1 MFANSIVTLLV
12 ALVALSVNAQKNDT
26 VVANTTVSVVTS
38 LPPPTNIT
46 TTSNV
51 TTTNETIPV
60 NKTEEVPVPV
70 ETVPEVDPDH
80 EDKSFYPGSDDED
93 EAGDF
98 TIVDVD
104 AIAEEDEVPMGF
116 VSGIFD
122 KVIKAYHSFFLS
134 LNKEIQAIEHTLGG
148 MMDVSTVAHKALAFV
163 LDKFDWHIFH
173 LMRGWIIWLKT
184 KILGSAPEFKFDQ
197 SVFAD

>member
-1 MFANSIVTLLV
+1 MTLLV
-12 ALVALSVNAQKNDT
+12 VALCALTVNAQKNDT
-26 VVANTTVSVVTS
+26 IVANTTVAVVTIAA
-38 LPPPTNIT
+38 PTNIT
-46 TTSNV
+46 TNATM
-51 TTTNETIPV
+51 NETIAV
-60 NKTEEVPVPV
+60 NKTEEVEVPE

-104 AIAEEDEVPMGF
+104 GISEEDAAPQGF
-116 VSGIFD
+116 VSGIMD
-122 KVIKAYHSFFLS
+122 KVIKAYHSFFIS
-134 LNKEIQAIEHTLGG
+134 LNAHIQDVEKMLGSLL
-148 MMDVSTVAHKALAFV
+148 DVSAAANKVMGLV
-163 LDKFDWHIFH
+163 LNLFDWHIFH
-173 LMRGWIIWLKT
+173 LARGWIIWLKT